1 MADETNLQRNALMK
15 QVHEMQAREFKVR
28 KFLRE
33 LNKDETLDLKG
44 AQNMLTEL
52 MQEFL
57 PNG

>member
-1 MADETNLQRNALMK
+1 MADEANLQRNALMK
-15 QVHEMQAREFKVR
+15 QVHEMQAREFKVL

-44 AQNMLTEL
+44 AQNMFTDL
-52 MQEFL
+52 MEEFL

>member
-1 MADETNLQRNALMK
+1 MADEANLQRNALMK
-15 QVHEMQAREFKVR
+15 QVHEMQSREFKVR

-44 AQNMLTEL
+44 AQNMFTDL
-52 MQEFL
+52 MEEFL